1 MKKQILPSI
10 LFVFISIMIITS
22 ACSTASTESPE
33 EPIKLKVNTLPYMS
47 FVPLEIAEKEGYFAE
62 QGIEVEFVSLGS
74 DAEVV
79 VALSQG
85 DLDVSAGFVTVGMLN
100 AISQGESIRFVADK
114 GYIAPSGCTV
124 NALVARLSLVDEG
137 ELDSPSQL
145 EGRTIAMDPP
155 TIEGYVVEKLLKEVG
170 LSLDDIETTDMPP
183 PAELDAF
190 ESGSI
195 DLTSTSE
202 PWVTRLLQAGYSR
215 VWMPFEEIVPD
226 FQYAV
231 VMFGDSL
238 LEENRDA
245 GQKFMTAYL
254 QAIRQYNQGKTD
266 QNMALM
272 QEYTD
277 EERDFLE
284 EVCWPTFRTDG
295 YINTDSILDFQ
306 EWATEK
312 GYLESKIQVEQ
323 FWDPEFVERANE
335 ALNE

>member
-1 MKKQILPSI
+1 MKNMIFPSI
-10 LFVFISIMIITS
+10 SFFFLSLMVLVS
-22 ACSTASTESPE
+22 ACSTVSTKPPE
-33 EPIKLKVNTLPYMS
+33 ELIKLTVNTLPYMS

-85 DLDVSAGFVTVGMLN
+85 ELDVSAGFITVGMIN
-100 AISQGESIRFVADK
+100 AISQGKNIKFVADK

-124 NALVARLSLVDEG
+124 NALVARRSLVDEG
-137 ELDSPSQL
+137 ELESPSQL
-145 EGRTIAMDPP
+145 EGRIIAMDPP
-155 TIEGYVVEKLLKEVG
+155 TIEGYVVERLLKEVG

-202 PWVTRLLQAGYSR
+202 PWVTRLLHAGFST

-231 VMFGDSL
+231 IMFGDSL
-238 LEENRDA
+238 LEEDRNAGNR
-245 GQKFMTAYL
+245 FMTAYL
-254 QAIRQYNQGKTD
+254 QAIRQYNQGKTE

-272 QEYTD
+272 QEYTE

-284 EVCWPTFRTDG
+284 EVCWPTFRSDG
-295 YINTDSILDFQ
+295 YINTQSILDFQ
-306 EWATEK
+306 NWSFEK
-312 GYLESKIQVEQ
+312 GYLENKIRVEQ
-323 FWDPEFVERANE
+323 FWDPEFVKNANE
-335 ALNE
+335 ALN